1 MMQSNGIHWV
11 ALGEY
16 IERCSANNSTLKYGI
31 ELIQGVNNKGEF
43 CLPKANTDGINLKPY
58 KIVQN
63 GDFVYNPSRLNIG
76 SLAYRTEGMCI
87 VSHLYVVF
95 HLSEEGR
102 ELIIPEFLLLFFK
115 RDEFLRLVTY
125 LNYGSQRPE
134 FNFYDMS
141 EIKIPLP
148 SIERQREMVE
158 VWKGLREMKEENE
171 RIAEPL
177 ESLCHSYLQDL
188 KYQYPLE
195 AIGSYIEPCDEKN
208 GNLEYKIERV
218 KGISINKTI
227 IETKADMRDVSL
239 SPYKLFR
246 NNQFCFVPTT
256 SRNGE
261 KITIAINSDNSTYI
275 VSSSYCVFR
284 VKDEKKLL
292 PYYLYLWLC
301 RSEFDR
307 YARFNSWGSARE
319 VFSYDGMTRVE
330 IHIPPIDIQRA
341 IVEIFHCADESR
353 KIATEANKLSTTI
366 CPALM
371 QKVING

>member
-1 MMQSNGIHWV
+1 MMQNNNMHWV
-11 ALGEY
+11 TLGDY
-16 IERCSANNSTLKYGI
+16 IERSMVNNSKLIYGI
-31 ELIQGVNNKGEF
+31 ELIEGVNSKGEF
-43 CLPKANTDGINLKPY
+43 CPPKANTDGINLKPY
-58 KIVQN
+58 KIVTN

-95 HLSEEGR
+95 HLNEEGR
-102 ELIIPEFLLLFFK
+102 KLIIPEFLLLFFK

-134 FNFYDMS
+134 FNFYDMG

-148 SIERQREMVE
+148 SIERQREIVQ
-158 VWKGLREMKEENE
+158 VWRGLREMKEENE
-171 RIAEPL
+171 RIAVPL
-177 ESLCHSYLQDL
+177 ESLCRSYLQDL
-188 KYQYPLE
+188 KYKYPPTAIEQY
-195 AIGSYIEPCDEKN
+195 ITPCDERN
-208 GNLEYKIERV
+208 GNLEYQVERV

-227 IETKADMRDVSL
+227 IETKADMKDVAL

-319 VFSYDGMTRVE
+319 VFSYGEMTRVE
-330 IHIPPIDIQRA
+330 IPIPPIDIQRA

-353 KIATEANKLSTTI
+353 KIAAEANKLSTTI

>member
-1 MMQSNGIHWV
+1 MQSKDIRWV
-11 ALGEY
+11 RLGDY
-16 IERCSANNSTLKYGI
+16 IERCSANNSNLKYGI
-31 ELIQGVNNKGEF
+31 ELIQGVNSKGEF

-63 GDFVYNPSRLNIG
+63 EDFVYNPSRLNIG

-95 HLSEEGR
+95 HLNKLGR
-102 ELIIPEFLLLFFK
+102 KLILPEFLLLFFK

-141 EIKIPLP
+141 DIKIPLP
-148 SIERQREMVE
+148 SIERQREMVT
-158 VWKGLREMKEENE
+158 VWKGLREVKEENE

-177 ESLCHSYLQDL
+177 ESLCRSYLQDL
-188 KYQYPLE
+188 KYKYPLTP
-195 AIGSYIEPCDEKN
+195 IGSYIQQCDERN
-208 GNLEYKIERV
+208 GDLKYKLESV

-227 IETKADMRDVSL
+227 IETKADMGGVSL
-239 SPYKLFR
+239 SPYKLFK
-246 NNQFCFVPTT
+246 NNQFCFVPIT

-261 KITIAINSDNSTYI
+261 KITIAINNTETTYI
-275 VSSSYCVFR
+275 VSSSYSVFTIIN
-284 VKDEKKLL
+284 ESELL
-292 PYYLYLWLC
+292 PDYLYLWFC
-301 RSEFDR
+301 RAEFDR

-319 VFSYDGMTRVE
+319 AFSYEEMTRVE
-330 IHIPPIDIQRA
+330 VPIPPIEIQRA
-341 IVEIFHCADESR
+341 IVEIFRCADESR
-353 KIATEANKLSTTI
+353 KIASEASTLSSTI

>member
-1 MMQSNGIHWV
+1 MMQSKDIRWV
-11 ALGEY
+11 RLGDY
-16 IERCSANNSTLKYGI
+16 IERCSANNSNLKYGI
-31 ELIQGVNNKGEF
+31 ELIQGVNSKGEF

-63 GDFVYNPSRLNIG
+63 EDFVYNPSRLNIG

-95 HLSEEGR
+95 HLNKLGR
-102 ELIIPEFLLLFFK
+102 KLILPEFLLLFFK

-141 EIKIPLP
+141 DIKIPLP
-148 SIERQREMVE
+148 SIERQREMVT
-158 VWKGLREMKEENE
+158 VWKGLREVKEENE

-177 ESLCHSYLQDL
+177 ESLCRSYLQDL
-188 KYQYPLE
+188 KYKYPLTP
-195 AIGSYIEPCDEKN
+195 IGSYIQQCDERN
-208 GNLEYKIERV
+208 GDLKYKLESV

-227 IETKADMRDVSL
+227 IETKADMGGVSL
-239 SPYKLFR
+239 SPYKLFK
-246 NNQFCFVPTT
+246 NNQFCFVPIT

-261 KITIAINSDNSTYI
+261 KITIAINNTETTYI
-275 VSSSYCVFR
+275 VSSSYSVFTIIN
-284 VKDEKKLL
+284 ESELL
-292 PYYLYLWLC
+292 PDYLYLWFC
-301 RSEFDR
+301 RAEFDR

-319 VFSYDGMTRVE
+319 AFSYEEMTRVE
-330 IHIPPIDIQRA
+330 VPIPPIEIQRA
-341 IVEIFHCADESR
+341 IVEIFRCADESR
-353 KIATEANKLSTTI
+353 KIASEASTLSSTI